1 MDTPQTLQQ
10 AIEFFADAD
19 RCHAF
24 MVNLR
29 WPSGVVTCP
38 TCNRPNPN
46 YLANQRRFECKG
58 KHSKRQFSVKVG
70 TVMEDSPLP
79 LKHWLLVMWQAANC
93 KNGVSSY
100 EIARNCGIR
109 QKNAWHMLHRVRLAM
124 QDRTHGGGKLDGE
137 VEIDESYIGGKARN
151 MHPRKKHAVAMK
163 RGGGFAGKAV
173 VMGILQRTTA
183 DKPSTVKTTVMPNT
197 RKHHLTTEI
206 EKHVEDGT
214 TVYTDSLMSY
224 RGLSAYYQ
232 HKVIDHADR
241 YVDGQIHTNGLE
253 NYWSLL
259 KRTIGGTYVSV
270 EPFHL
275 FRYLDEQAFRFNNRK
290 LTDAERF
297 TLVATSATG
306 RRLTYAELTG
316 EAA

>member
-1 MDTPQTLQQ
+1 MEIPQTLQQ
-10 AIEFFADAD
+10 AIEYFADPD
-19 RCHAF
+19 RCHEF
-24 MVNLR
+24 MVSMR

-38 TCNRPNPN
+38 TCNRPDAA
-46 YLANQRRFECKG
+46 YLKNQRRFQCSA
-58 KHSKRQFSVKVG
+58 KHPKRQFSVKVG
-70 TVMEDSPLP
+70 TIMEDSALP
-79 LKHWLLVMWQAANC
+79 LKDWLLVMWQAANC

-100 EIARNCGIR
+100 EIARNIGIR

-124 QDRTHGGGKLDGE
+124 QDRTHGGGKLEGE

-151 MHPRKKHAVAMK
+151 MHPRKKHAVAVK

-173 VMGILQRTTA
+173 VMGILQRNTVE
-183 DKPSTVKTTVMPNT
+183 KHSTIRTKVMPNT
-197 RKHHLTTEI
+197 RRHHLSSEI
-206 EKHVEDGT
+206 EKQVEDGA

-224 RGLSAYYQ
+224 RNLGLYYE

-259 KRTIGGTYVSV
+259 KRTIGGTYVSC

-290 LTDAERF
+290 LSDAARF
-297 TLVATSATG
+297 TLVASSVTG

-316 EAA
+316 DT